1 MITSEDLRLLRTIAS
16 KKTLA
21 ETARAFN
28 VTPSSI
34 SQKVQQLE
42 KKLNYKLIDRQARK
56 ARLTEEG
63 EYLLKNGI
71 QIVNELDNL
80 NELINRKRG
89 EMSGKIKVLAPLG
102 FGNDYI
108 APLLAKFKVMYPSLR
123 IELELSD
130 QPDWSSLNV
139 WDLMIYIGELK
150 DSSLHLSVLA
160 RNQRFLCASPEYL
173 EKNGMPKTP
182 ADLQKH
188 NCIALRENKEDVT
201 MWRFINIQSKKNESI
216 RIDPHLS
223 CNEGRVVKDWAIS
236 GMGIILRSEWDVA
249 REINNGKLQRLLPN
263 YELANADIVAL
274 SNTTQNNRS
283 EKVIKL
289 LDMLKDELKT
299 KPWYSA

>member
-89 EMSGKIKVLAPLG
+89 EISGKIKVLAPLG

-108 APLLAKFKVMYPSLR
+108 APLLAKFKRMYPSLR
-123 IELELSD
+123 VELELSD

-201 MWRFINIQSKKNESI
+201 MWRFMNIRSKKNESI
-216 RIDPHLS
+216 RVDPHLS

-236 GMGIILRSEWDVA
+236 GMGIILRSEWDVVK
-249 REINNGKLQRLLPN
+249 EINSGKLQKLLPN

-274 SNTTQNNRS
+274 SNTTQNDRS
-283 EKVIKL
+283 EKVTKL
-289 LDMLKDELKT
+289 LDMLKDELKM
-299 KPWYSA
+299 KPWYSI

>member
-16 KKTLA
+16 KITLA

-42 KKLNYKLIDRQARK
+42 KKLNYKLIDRQPRK

-89 EMSGKIKVLAPLG
+89 EISGKIKVLAPLG

-108 APLLAKFKVMYPSLR
+108 APLLAKFKIMYPSLR
-123 IELELSD
+123 VELELSD

-173 EKNGMPKTP
+173 EKNGIPETP
-182 ADLQKH
+182 SELQKH
-188 NCIALRENKEDVT
+188 SCIALRENKEDVT
-201 MWRFINIQSKKNESI
+201 MWRFINTQSNKNESI

-236 GMGIILRSEWDVA
+236 GMGIILRSEWDVVK
-249 REINNGKLQRLLPN
+249 EINSGKLQKLLPN
-263 YELANADIVAL
+263 YKLANADIVAL
-274 SNTTQNNRS
+274 SNTTKNNRS
-283 EKVIKL
+283 EKVTKL

-299 KPWYSA
+299 KPWYSV